1 MTKASVWLDLNFSPH
16 IRDYNKT
23 EGQELISTVEG
34 QPVPCPWHTCSVR
47 TAKWYSSRTTHPY
60 TSWPAL
66 VIPVI
71 VTETTPEWEIQV
83 VSRVTH
89 NGVVQPTL
97 FFSFLPFPTHN
108 SSIVFQPYWLRPPL
122 QKLSLPSHLPTE
134 ASWEDSR
141 HLDVSKPS
149 SIFSKTVFH
158 TLLPHLLMKEIL
170 KQSPFNS
177 RSSNGS
183 NRVVQC

>member
-83 VSRVTH
+83 VSWVTH

-97 FFSFLPFPTHN
+97 FFFLFFP
-108 SSIVFQPYWLRPPL
+108 
-122 QKLSLPSHLPTE
+122 SLH
-134 ASWEDSR
+134 
-141 HLDVSKPS
+141 
-149 SIFSKTVFH
+149 II
-158 TLLPHLLMKEIL
+158 HLLSFNLIDCVLLCRNFHFLAICPL
-170 KQSPFNS
+170 KPAEKTADIWTSQSHQVFSAKQFFTHSYPIFWWKKFWS
-177 RSSNGS
+177 RAHLTAG
-183 NRVVQC
+183 VVMGVIG